1 MDSASKWRHFNKK
14 VTEIEIEK
22 TSKLDI
28 KNQAFFSANLM
39 KFKSEIPYSQHYN
52 AYLNIMTLRMILNS
66 DAKEFR
72 SYDELSVINPPKL
85 DNYKPSIICT
95 YHLGSYRAILGY
107 LVKNNVDIALV
118 VDAIVFETQY
128 DYIHNLISEIKKHF
142 NATGRFQLINA
153 EQSDIAVSL
162 ISAIKNKLHIVA
174 FIDGNTGPG
183 GFFKNRSILRPVRFL
198 NTEIL
203 VRKGIPYVSFLTK
216 TKILPVIS
224 YFPKNRET
232 ETAIEFLPPIDP
244 SDNPSIQ
251 TYTDNAIAVLW
262 RHLEHKM
269 RSYYDQ
275 WEGWFYIHKYIN
287 WSDSESQNAK
297 KEMYNSKFTLN
308 GKVRFNHLDFALF
321 KFLDQYYILNKKS
334 YRVSVVSEKV
344 ATIVSRFN
352 KIEITS
358 TKSLFKTFAS
368 YHSTINALIQK
379 KIIINCN

>member
-1 MDSASKWRHFNKK
+1 MDSASKWIHFNKR
-14 VTEIEIEK
+14 VTDIEIEK
-22 TSKLDI
+22 ASRLET

-39 KFKSEIPYSQHYN
+39 KFRSEIPLSDHYN
-52 AYLNIMTLRMILNS
+52 AYLNLMTLRMILNS
-66 DAKEFR
+66 DAKDFR
-72 SYDELSVINPPKL
+72 SYNELSVINPPKL
-85 DNYKPSIICT
+85 DNSKPSIICT

-107 LVKNNVDIALV
+107 LVQNSVDIALV
-118 VDAIVFETQY
+118 VDDIVFETQY

-142 NATGRFQLINA
+142 NATGKFKLINA
-153 EQSDIAVSL
+153 EHSDIAVTL

-183 GFFKNRSILRPVRFL
+183 GFFKNSSILRPVKFL

-216 TKILPVIS
+216 AKILPVIS
-224 YFPKNRET
+224 YFPKSKET
-232 ETAIEFLPPIDP
+232 KTVIEFLPSIDP
-244 SDNPSIQ
+244 SDNPSIHA
-251 TYTDNAIAVLW
+251 YTDSAIAILW
-262 RHLEHKM
+262 RHLEYKI

-287 WSDSESQNAK
+287 WGNSESQDD
-297 KEMYNSKFTLN
+297 ERETGTSEFIYDGYL
-308 GKVRFNHLDFALF
+308 RFNHVDFALF

-344 ATIVSRFN
+344 VTVIIHFN
-352 KIEITS
+352 KTEVTS
-358 TKSLFKTFAS
+358 TKSLFEIFAS
-368 YHSTINALIQK
+368 YRSTINTLIKK